1 MLWINYLD
9 TGSERV
15 HTSLEG
21 SLRMEGCRD
30 GGEERR
36 GGGGGCGGGRKERLA
51 SIRLSA
57 ARTAKKSKT
66 THDYNSGI
74 SSTRC

>member
-21 SLRMEGCRD
+21 SLRMEGSRD
-30 GGEERR
+30 GGEEEERR
-36 GGGGGCGGGRKERLA
+36 DVEGVGGGRKERLA
-51 SIRLSA
+51 SIRLSSA
-57 ARTAKKSKT
+57 TTAKKNNT
-66 THDYNSGI
+66 
-74 SSTRC
+74 

>member
-1 MLWINYLD
+1 MD

-30 GGEERR
+30 GEGGGEERR
-36 GGGGGCGGGRKERLA
+36 GESGRL
-51 SIRLSA
+51 L
-57 ARTAKKSKT
+57 AKK
-66 THDYNSGI
+66 D
-74 SSTRC
+74 

>member
-21 SLRMEGCRD
+21 SLRMEGSRD
-30 GGEERR
+30 GGEEEERR
-36 GGGGGCGGGRKERLA
+36 DVEGGEWSQGK
-51 SIRLSA
+51 IRQHPSLCSQN
-57 ARTAKKSKT
+57 AKKKQHT
-66 THDYNSGI
+66 TI
-74 SSTRC
+74 IRE